1 MLLFSNLCL
10 VKKLTGHRAHVVF
23 QTAIYFFALTKYVF
37 CFLDDRGGG
46 EVREHREEDKRGE
59 DEEANERW

>member
-46 EVREHREEDKRGE
+46 GEHREEDKRGE